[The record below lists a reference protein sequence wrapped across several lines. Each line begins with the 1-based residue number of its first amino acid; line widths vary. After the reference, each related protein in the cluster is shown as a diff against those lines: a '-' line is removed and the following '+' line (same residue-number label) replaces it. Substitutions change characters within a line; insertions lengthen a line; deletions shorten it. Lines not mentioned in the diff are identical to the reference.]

1 MRLKTLAILLAIYFI
16 ATAHA
21 QVASLYVTSSNTRLT
36 NVRTGFTYP
45 EQFTNFW
52 ASGVG
57 GGVTLN
63 FLPLPIISVGL
74 DLRGSTRPGT
84 VGADSGFVGFRL
96 QVKPPVI
103 RIKPYVQASGGWVGT
118 RAFNSGGSGTF
129 NNNYAAY
136 EILGGVDYPLIRFI
150 DFRVIE
156 VGGGQGYDIGAGRV
170 STAPNLSLF
179 NINSGLVLHF

>member
-1 MRLKTLAILLAIYFI
+1 MSAEASPSTFFLCPSSRSASTSAVPPAPEPWVP
-16 ATAHA
+16 TP
-21 QVASLYVTSSNTRLT
+21 ASLASS
-36 NVRTGFTYP
+36 
-45 EQFTNFW
+45 
-52 ASGVG
+52 
-57 GGVTLN
+57 
-63 FLPLPIISVGL
+63 
-74 DLRGSTRPGT
+74 
-84 VGADSGFVGFRL
+84 L

-136 EILGGVDYPLIRFI
+136 EILGGVDYPLVRFI